1 MPVAAPHDHEPRR
14 RTTSRWASA
23 VVLVAGLA
31 VGGGHAAYADDDPTP
46 SESDVAAAKGRA
58 DAKGRD
64 VATVQADLI
73 RANLALETA
82 GDRAA
87 QAAEAWNGARWRAEQ
102 ARADADEAE
111 DAAEAAREDVESQRE
126 LYAATVVQSYEDG
139 TQVQGLS
146 AIVEADGVE
155 SLIDRTVT
163 MGNTSDALNHQYDS
177 FLASSAV
184 ADVTAS
190 TATQASE
197 RAEVAEAEAEEA
209 YAAAGAAEA
218 AAGAEAQS
226 VSATKADLIAE
237 LAELE
242 GISVRL
248 AEKRQSALEREAAE
262 AAAAAAQAQAEA
274 AAQAAAEAQ
283 AQAQAQADAQAQAQA
298 QAEQEQQSTPTPAPT
313 PTSTPT
319 TKPTPTP
326 TPTPSATPTPTPTPT
341 ETPTATAT
349 PTPTPTETPTPTPTP
364 VPAPTPVPT
373 PTTLPTTPPTPPP
386 PVSTG
391 ASAAIAFAAAQIGD
405 PYKWGASGPNA
416 WDCSGLT
423 AGAWAAAGKA
433 LPHYSVA
440 QYTQSTKITAG
451 QLAPGDLVFWGASS
465 SPGSIYHVALYIG
478 DGQIIHAP
486 RTGRPVSQESMYYW
500 RAPNFFARP

>member
-1 MPVAAPHDHEPRR
+1 MPFAAPHDHEPRR

-46 SESDVAAAKGRA
+46 SESDVAAAKDRA
-58 DAKGRD
+58 DAKGRN
-64 VATVQADLI
+64 VAAVQADLI

-102 ARADADEAE
+102 ARADADAAE

-146 AIVEADGVE
+146 AVVEADGIE

-218 AAGAEAQS
+218 TAGAEAQS

-274 AAQAAAEAQ
+274 EAQ
-283 AQAQAQADAQAQAQA
+283 AQAEAEAEAQAEADAQTQA
-298 QAEQEQQSTPTPAPT
+298 QAEQAEQSTPTPAPT
-313 PTSTPT
+313 PA
-319 TKPTPTP
+319 PTPT
-326 TPTPSATPTPTPTPT
+326 
-341 ETPTATAT
+341 
-349 PTPTPTETPTPTPTP
+349 
-364 VPAPTPVPT
+364 
-373 PTTLPTTPPTPPP
+373 
-386 PVSTG
+386 
-391 ASAAIAFAAAQIGD
+391 
-405 PYKWGASGPNA
+405 
-416 WDCSGLT
+416 
-423 AGAWAAAGKA
+423 
-433 LPHYSVA
+433 
-440 QYTQSTKITAG
+440 
-451 QLAPGDLVFWGASS
+451 
-465 SPGSIYHVALYIG
+465 
-478 DGQIIHAP
+478 
-486 RTGRPVSQESMYYW
+486 RRRPV
-500 RAPNFFARP
+500 RRPRSPHPRRPRLRLLRRR